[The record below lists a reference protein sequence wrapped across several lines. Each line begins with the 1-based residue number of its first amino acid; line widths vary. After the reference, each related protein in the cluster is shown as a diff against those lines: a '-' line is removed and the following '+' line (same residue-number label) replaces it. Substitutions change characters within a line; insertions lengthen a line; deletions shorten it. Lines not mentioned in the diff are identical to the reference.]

1 MNEDIKA
8 QFINKALEYLN
19 SAEAF
24 LKAEVPAYVQE
35 LLMYNFYSNLFMLIS
50 CIMGQLIIFFIV
62 YKLYK
67 KHYIVSEI
75 MIPAAVIIPA
85 LTIAMIVNGTKS
97 VDKLIKIKV
106 APRVFLI
113 EHLTGR

>member
-1 MNEDIKA
+1 M
-8 QFINKALEYLN
+8 
-19 SAEAF
+19 
-24 LKAEVPAYVQE
+24 P
-35 LLMYNFYSNLFMLIS
+35 SN
-50 CIMGQLIIFFIV
+50 
-62 YKLYK
+62 LYK

-75 MIPAAVIIPA
+75 MAVIIPV
-85 LTIAMIVNGTKS
+85 LTIVMIVNGVRS

>member
-1 MNEDIKA
+1 MNEEIKA

-35 LLMYNFYSNLFMLIS
+35 LLIYNFYSNLFMLIS

-75 MIPAAVIIPA
+75 MAVIIPV
-85 LTIAMIVNGTKS
+85 LTIVMIVNGVRS